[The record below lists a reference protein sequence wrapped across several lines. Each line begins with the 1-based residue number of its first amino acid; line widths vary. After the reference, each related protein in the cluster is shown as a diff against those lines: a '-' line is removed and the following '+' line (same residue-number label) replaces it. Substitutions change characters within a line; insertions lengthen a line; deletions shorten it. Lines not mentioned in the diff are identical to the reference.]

1 MREFR
6 GLIIAILILSL
17 GMGVFAVG
25 AQDDLLTNTPAAEV
39 TVEPVVTPAPVVD
52 VPPAENPFAP
62 ITDNLM
68 EIILTFA
75 VVVLALQNKNLI
87 PVEIVEKV
95 LGKAFGYAKEVTTK
109 IPGELDDQIVK
120 IIEDAARRIIRD
132 ELAKGDDA
140 IETSV
145 DVPAI
150 DSEFYRSK
158 FGRGW
163 TPVDTQI
170 I

>member
-1 MREFR
+1 MRTFR
-6 GLIIAILILSL
+6 RLIIAILILML
-17 GMGVFAVG
+17 GVGVFAVG
-25 AQDDLLTNTPAAEV
+25 AQDDLLTNTPEAEV

-52 VPPAENPFAP
+52 VPPVDSPLKP
-62 ITDNLM
+62 ITDNLV
-68 EIILTFA
+68 EIVLLVA
-75 VVVLALQNKNLI
+75 VVILALQTKNLI
-87 PVEIVEKV
+87 PVDTVDKV
-95 LGKAFGYAKEVTTK
+95 LSKAFQYAKEVTGKTST
-109 IPGELDDQIVK
+109 PLDDNVVGIV
-120 IIEDAARRIIRD
+120 EEVVRRIIRD
-132 ELAKGDDA
+132 ELAKGDEA

-145 DVPAI
+145 DVPAM